1 MKLYD
6 YASSSAAYRVRIALN
21 LKGIAYERVNIDLLK
36 DGGQQHSDMY
46 RSVNPQEL
54 IPALETEAGVL
65 AQSLSII
72 EYLDETHVE
81 PRLLPTHPVLR
92 ARVRQ
97 FSHVIACDIHP
108 INNLGTRQFLGKM
121 GHSDAEIAST
131 WYPHWIRK
139 GFLALEALVSR
150 SAESGRYCFGDT
162 PTMAD
167 ICLVPQMANAYRFK
181 VPVDDFPNLVRID
194 QACRAHPAFAAAA
207 PERQ

>member
-6 YASSSAAYRVRIALN
+6 YAASSAAYRVRIALN
-21 LKGIAYERVNIDLLK
+21 LKGIAHERVNIDLIK
-36 DGGQQHSDMY
+36 DGGQQHSEMY
-46 RSVNPQEL
+46 KSVNPQEL

-81 PRLLPTHPVLR
+81 PRLLPTHPVQR
-92 ARVRQ
+92 AHVRQ
-97 FSHVIACDIHP
+97 FAYVIACDIHP

-121 GHSDAEIAST
+121 GHGDAEIAST
-131 WYPHWIRK
+131 WYPHWITK
-139 GFLALEALVSR
+139 GFRALEAMVSHG
-150 SAESGRYCFGDT
+150 AEASPYCFGET
-162 PTMAD
+162 PTLAD
-167 ICLVPQMANAYRFK
+167 ICLVPQMTNAYRFK

-194 QACRAHPAFAAAA
+194 QACRLHPAFAAAA